1 MTQKTNIVIF
11 CGGRGSSTLIRE
23 MSLNLNVEL
32 TLLINAFDDGLST
45 GALRRYITNFL
56 GPSDFRKNI
65 SLLLSVYRPQN
76 PKLKDLF
83 EYRFTGEPFRENKI
97 TRFKDLC
104 FVDPNLD
111 TISKSLPTKTM
122 VMLSDLIDEFFK
134 FEYNNQNRY
143 PLLDT
148 AIGNLIF
155 AGAFLQ
161 NNQDFN
167 VGIKFLLNKLDIPA
181 NVLNISQSTNRH
193 LVALTSTGRFL
204 EDESTIVS
212 SQNHESISEVFLLES
227 PLEIEEC
234 LELESKTIDER
245 HRFLTSKESIPCL
258 SDEARLSLGSADLII
273 LGAGTQHSS
282 LLPSYKI
289 VSNSTRFFPDKP
301 TYMVMNLDYDN
312 DIYDLTIS
320 DIVELS
326 EQYLFKKS
334 RTIDKVFIDLG
345 CTIPDVGELKNQEQ
359 FCVSDLRSSSNNN
372 VHSGKKLFNA
382 IFKEFRHGSESDVK
396 VLVAGQDGQGIQLF
410 RDNCHDLNAA
420 NGMNLNFELIESSL
434 NLWDSDVLLR
444 YIQDWLENGV
454 EQYLVTV
461 YDDGIYDAA
470 DIEDALRHTIKNK
483 YDLTIGSR
491 LLSRDQ
497 WVRSSRLVYNSSK
510 FKIRLSNLGGLF
522 PSLLLALLRNCFITD
537 CFSGFRIYSREG
549 LASAMLSE
557 NQWNKFRTI
566 DQLFIHLVR
575 LPCSVGEVSI
585 SYLPFESNWKRRGS
599 IKRLIQFIWEIL

>member
-1 MTQKTNIVIF
+1 MTQKTQVVIF

-23 MSLNLNVEL
+23 MSLNLNIEL

-76 PKLKDLF
+76 QKLKDLF
-83 EYRFTGEPFRENKI
+83 EYRFTGEPFRENKL

-104 FVDPNLD
+104 VADRNLNA
-111 TISKSLPTKTM
+111 ISKSLPTETM
-122 VMLSDLIDEFFK
+122 AMLSELVDEFFE
-134 FEYNNQNRY
+134 FEHNNQNRY

-155 AGAFLQ
+155 AGAVLQ

-167 VGIKFLLNKLDIPA
+167 MGIKFLLNKLNIPT
-181 NVLNISQSTNRH
+181 NVLNISRSTNRH

-212 SQNHESISEVFLLES
+212 SQNYETISEVFLLES
-227 PLEIEEC
+227 PLKMEEC
-234 LELESKTIDER
+234 VELETKAIDER
-245 HRFLTSKESIPCL
+245 HRFLTSKEFIPSL
-258 SDEARLSLGSADLII
+258 SDEARLALESADLII

-289 VSNSTRFFPDKP
+289 VSDSVRLFPDKP
-301 TYMVMNLDYDN
+301 VYMVMNLDYDN
-312 DIYDLTIS
+312 DIYGSTIS
-320 DIVELS
+320 DIVGLS

-334 RTIDKVFIDLG
+334 RTVDKVFLDIG
-345 CTIPDVGELKNQEQ
+345 CTIPGIEKLKDQKQ
-359 FCVSDLRSSSNNN
+359 FCISDLRSRSNKN

-382 IFKEFRHGSESDVK
+382 IIKEFRYCNEPSIK
-396 VLVAGQDGQGIQLF
+396 VLVAGRDGQAIQLF
-410 RDNCHDLNAA
+410 RDNGHDLNVAS
-420 NGMNLNFELIESSL
+420 GMTLNFELIESSS
-434 NLWDSDVLLR
+434 NLWDSDILLQ
-444 YIQDWLENGV
+444 YIRDWLKNGV

-461 YDDGIYDAA
+461 YDDGVYDAT
-470 DIEDALRHTIKNK
+470 DIETALRHTIKSE

-497 WVRSSRLVYNSSK
+497 WVRSSRLIYNSSK

-522 PSLLLALLRNCFITD
+522 PSLLLATLRNCFITD

-549 LASAMLSE
+549 LASAMLTE

-575 LPCSVGEVSI
+575 LPASVGEVPI

-599 IKRLIQFIWEIL
+599 IKRLIQFIWEVL